1 MENTNKNKKQRE
13 FPHSFIILFSMLI
26 LATLATYI
34 VPAGQYESVVD
45 EVTQKTTILADS
57 FHYIKQS
64 PVGFF
69 DMFLSVIEGMN
80 QGSQVIFFIFVVGAS
95 LHILLQTGAIDTCIG
110 SMVRLTQKN
119 PNISTLLITITMIVL
134 SAWASTGIFSF
145 EELIAFIPIFIS
157 LAIALGYDT
166 VVGLGMSLVA
176 VGIGFASGTIN
187 PFTIG
192 VAQDIAELPLSS
204 GLGYRLVIWAVMT
217 TITIIYVLIYANRV
231 KKDPSKSYV
240 AGIEVGDLALDEE
253 RLSSRFTTGKVLA
266 LVVLLLGIFTIVI
279 GVTKYG
285 WYINEFGAV
294 FLVVAIVAG
303 LVNRFPLN
311 KIANLFVVGLER
323 AVMPAMVIGLAR
335 GILVV
340 LQKGNIL
347 DTIIH
352 SFASMLSNFNSYVSS
367 FGMLVFQTFL
377 NFLIPSGSAQAAT
390 SMPIMVPIGDL
401 IGLTRQTVVLI
412 FQFGDGLSN
421 LLWPTGMIFIFC
433 SIAKVP
439 VNKYYKFFVPL
450 FFILFA
456 AQVVFTFIAVQMG
469 YGPF

>member
-1 MENTNKNKKQRE
+1 MESTNKNKKQRE

-119 PNISTLLITITMIVL
+119 PNISTLLITVTMIVL

-176 VGIGFASGTIN
+176 VGIGFSAGTIN

-204 GLGYRLVIWAVMT
+204 GMSYRLIIWVVMT
-217 TITIIYVLIYANRV
+217 TITIIYVLIYANKV

-253 RLSSRFTTGKVLA
+253 RLASRFTTGKVLA

-311 KIANLFVVGLER
+311 KIASLFVVGLER

-352 SFASMLSNFNSYVSS
+352 SFASVLSNFNSYVSS